1 MGIWIAR
8 NLDGTLDAYSVKP
21 VRKKRRFESEIKDW
35 LDCLD
40 DDMYPEVTWENSP
53 KELIIKD

>member
-21 VRKKRRFESEIKDW
+21 VRKKKCFESEIKDW
-35 LDCLD
+35 LECLD

-53 KELIIKD
+53 KELIVKD